1 MQTDGEEFLF
11 RTWTCDSEEKN
22 GNTSL
27 EYVGIIWIF
36 SAEWVSW
43 VELPCSFLP
52 DGQAPETNSS
62 SLTGGRN
69 YTQFSTGK
77 DSDYEAKMGNI
88 SITFAT
94 NFVMAGYLSW
104 VYICTRCFW
113 YFSLHFHFRQL
124 QSCHTHRRLPFC
136 IVLFQVRVKYMSVDC
151 NGESFC
157 IIFWSGA

>member
-43 VELPCSFLP
+43 VELLCSFLP

-77 DSDYEAKMGNI
+77 DSDYETKMGNI

-94 NFVMAGYLSW
+94 NFVMATLVTYHECIYVLDVFG
-104 VYICTRCFW
+104 I
-113 YFSLHFHFRQL
+113 FHFRQL